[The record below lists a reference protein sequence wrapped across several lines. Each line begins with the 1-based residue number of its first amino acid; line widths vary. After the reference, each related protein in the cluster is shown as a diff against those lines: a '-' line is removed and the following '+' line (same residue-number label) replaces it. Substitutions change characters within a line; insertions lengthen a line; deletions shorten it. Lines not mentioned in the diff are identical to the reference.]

1 VGGQLLHHDARQP
14 DAAAPGPG
22 LGWAGVELAMDLNDD
37 LGHIDGPAQQVDTAA
52 VAGGSGPGRSGFG
65 SRGSTL
71 PTQLSNYHKLRNS
84 EHNDDR
90 SPQEP
95 QR

>member
-1 VGGQLLHHDARQP
+1 
-14 DAAAPGPG
+14 
-22 LGWAGVELAMDLNDD
+22 MDLNDD
-37 LGHIDGPAQQVDTAA
+37 LGHIDGPAQQVDTAAAQADQLPHAQAAVGTQQHQGA